1 MKRFVS
7 FFASLLLL
15 LSVSFADR
23 SKITILYTN
32 DIHTHIDNMVKD
44 SSGKKVPG
52 LSYSSVSAVKKDL
65 SDSGEKVILV
75 DDGDFVQ
82 GTIFGVEDQG
92 KTIVQLMNAAGY
104 DVATLGNHEFD
115 YGMDVLE
122 KNIRKAKFNIVACN
136 FHRQNKLVTKPYVIV
151 RRGNVKVC
159 FIGIATPESLT
170 KSSPVIPSRCRIL
183 CADK

>member
-7 FFASLLLL
+7 FFVSLLLL

-65 SDSGEKVILV
+65 I
-75 DDGDFVQ
+75 Q
-82 GTIFGVEDQG
+82 
-92 KTIVQLMNAAGY
+92 
-104 DVATLGNHEFD
+104 
-115 YGMDVLE
+115 
-122 KNIRKAKFNIVACN
+122 
-136 FHRQNKLVTKPYVIV
+136 
-151 RRGNVKVC
+151 VK
-159 FIGIATPESLT
+159 
-170 KSSPVIPSRCRIL
+170 K
-183 CADK
+183 